1 MGMRASQLRAR
12 VRRAVGDERGITLV
26 ELMVAI
32 LVLGILSTMVVNLY
46 VQTQRAVTTS
56 SDVTLNTKTAS
67 NIMNEMSRVIR
78 SSSTNP
84 KGGGLFDA
92 AIVDARPNT
101 LTVLAYV
108 DTDAVNP
115 KPVRVQFAINATTR
129 QIIETRWS
137 AKPGV
142 NGLWTF
148 DAPITVVSTRTL
160 PGAIVASGGS
170 LFTYFKADRTTEMV
184 APAGGLDEAKRLTI
198 AAVKVNLLVQAS
210 QNASAKP
217 LALSNMVGLP
227 NLGLETETT
236 P

>member
-1 MGMRASQLRAR
+1 MGVRASQLRTRA
-12 VRRAVGDERGITLV
+12 RRAAGDESGITLV

-84 KGGGLFDA
+84 KTGGLFDA
-92 AIVDARPNT
+92 AVVDARPNT

-108 DTDAVNP
+108 DTNAVNP
-115 KPVRVQFAINATTR
+115 EPVRVRFAINSTTR
-129 QIIETRWS
+129 QIIETRWR
-137 AKPGV
+137 AKPGT
-142 NGLWTF
+142 NGLWIF
-148 DAPITVVSTRTL
+148 DTTNTVISTRTL

-170 LFTYFKADRTTEMV
+170 LFTYYKADRTT
-184 APAGGLDEAKRLTI
+184 
-198 AAVKVNLLVQAS
+198 
-210 QNASAKP
+210 
-217 LALSNMVGLP
+217 
-227 NLGLETETT
+227 
-236 P
+236 